1 MGLDRTFFL
10 FPPTSCKI
18 WNTQLVHIATSLV
31 IYGGCMNILF
41 IIKVKEKTSYQMI
54 ISPPPPPPIMLTI
67 AFRMVKKLQT
77 HRSIFFQHVYFI
89 WAFLDPHPN
98 IYPSNIGI
106 RLFQL
111 WFINTK
117 RPTLEKRARA
127 WGWMWLF
134 NRACSTM
141 SRRLTYM
148 YLFNLHQ
155 PLFKVRWSPFT
166 CLSQQGV
173 VEGNL
178 NRKEK

>member
-1 MGLDRTFFL
+1 MKHAISAHSN
-10 FPPTSCKI
+10 FPRNLWRLYEYHIHYQSERKI
-18 WNTQLVHIATSLV
+18 ELSNDHKPS
-31 IYGGCMNILF
+31 
-41 IIKVKEKTSYQMI
+41 
-54 ISPPPPPPIMLTI
+54 PPPPPIMLTI